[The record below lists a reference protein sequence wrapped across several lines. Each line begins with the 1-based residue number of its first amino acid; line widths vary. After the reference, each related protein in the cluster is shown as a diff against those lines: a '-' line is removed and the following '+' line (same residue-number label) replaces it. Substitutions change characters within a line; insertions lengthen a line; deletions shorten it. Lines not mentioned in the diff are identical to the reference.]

1 VEYKL
6 KGWKKKVMAAK
17 AQLAKINAMLS
28 SAEKH
33 TGNRTNERIT
43 MAKKTT
49 FRHITKK
56 CEQAH
61 HQVIHF

>member
-1 VEYKL
+1 
-6 KGWKKKVMAAK
+6 MAAK

-33 TGNRTNERIT
+33 TENHMNEHIT
-43 MAKKTT
+43 MARKTT
-49 FRHITKK
+49 FRHIRKK
-56 CEQAH
+56 FEQAH

>member
-1 VEYKL
+1 
-6 KGWKKKVMAAK
+6 MAAK

-43 MAKKTT
+43 MAIKTT

>member
-1 VEYKL
+1 MV
-6 KGWKKKVMAAK
+6 AK
-17 AQLAKINAMLS
+17 AQIAKINAMLS

-33 TGNRTNERIT
+33 MWNRMNEHIT
-43 MAKKTT
+43 MAKITT

>member
-1 VEYKL
+1 VGYKL
-6 KGWKKKVMAAK
+6 KGWKKKLMAAK

-33 TGNRTNERIT
+33 TENHMNEHIT
-43 MAKKTT
+43 MARKTT
-49 FRHITKK
+49 FRHIRKK
-56 CEQAH
+56 FEQAH

>member
-17 AQLAKINAMLS
+17 AQLAKINAMS

-33 TGNRTNERIT
+33 MENRRNEHIT
-43 MAKKTT
+43 MAEKAT

>member
-17 AQLAKINAMLS
+17 AQLAKNNAMLS

-33 TGNRTNERIT
+33 TGNRT
-43 MAKKTT
+43 K
-49 FRHITKK
+49 
-56 CEQAH
+56 
-61 HQVIHF
+61 

>member
-33 TGNRTNERIT
+33 MENRTNEHIT
-43 MAKKTT
+43 MAEKAT